1 MHLIVAVLS
10 ILIIGFG
17 IFFIYY
23 LNKNLND
30 YPELCDPINK
40 TKNHNDIL
48 TAFYMRYTSFRISV
62 SSLIDLALIGSTYF
76 VVRLLKRDV
85 PKHYSQEIFR
95 VRCIYI
101 TFIIAYS
108 T

>member
-10 ILIIGFG
+10 VLIIGFG

-23 LNKNLND
+23 LNKYLND

-40 TKNHNDIL
+40 TKNHSIIIKV
-48 TAFYMRYTSFRISV
+48 FYVRYTSFRISV

-95 VRCIYI
+95 LRCIYI